1 MMAPIESAERARI
14 GRMQN
19 PVRGLLHGFAA
30 VAAVAGT
37 VFLAAHAAG
46 WPNRIAVIVF
56 GLGMVALYT
65 TSSLYHAV
73 PWRAEWK
80 RRMQRLDHSMIFVLI
95 AATYTPVSV
104 IALDGVVSVVSL
116 AGAWA
121 IAAVGIAQQAFAP
134 RERNTFGIALMTTL
148 GWMAVFV
155 MWPLAQTVGIA
166 PVLWFAAG
174 GVLYTVGMVLVVT
187 QRPRLWPRV
196 FSYHEVFHVLVVLAS
211 VLHFAATYRYL
222 APLAV

>member
-1 MMAPIESAERARI
+1 
-14 GRMQN
+14 MQN

-121 IAAVGIAQQAFAP
+121 IAGVGMAQRAFAG
-134 RERNTFGIALMTTL
+134 RVRAAFGIALVATL
-148 GWMAVFV
+148 GGMGVWVGWARARGGG
-155 MWPLAQTVGIA
+155 LAPG
-166 PVLWFAAG
+166 LWFAAG